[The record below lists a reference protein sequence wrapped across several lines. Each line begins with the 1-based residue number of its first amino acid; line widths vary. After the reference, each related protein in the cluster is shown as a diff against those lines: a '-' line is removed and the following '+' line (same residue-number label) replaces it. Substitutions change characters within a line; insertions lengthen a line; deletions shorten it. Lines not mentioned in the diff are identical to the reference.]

1 MAVSAVVQYMSIVV
15 EVISEYLLYNRR
27 LVVPAFGAFVVK
39 ESGERVF
46 SDLLRADDG
55 ILASLLHNR
64 GLSDMEA
71 AIMIDRFI
79 FEVRHELE
87 RYGYCRL
94 GDIGTLR
101 VEPTTRALRLYPPVQ
116 GEIPQAKPYIPQPII
131 NEQMVEVIP
140 EVSFPN
146 TSNTNTHNVYN
157 TPNTPNA
164 FGTPQ
169 ESAEPKASV
178 TPRKRVAPRKKF
190 DFVMVV
196 AVVIVTI
203 ALVAIGYGC
212 YVSSMAE
219 GNSDDDAAMDAL
231 RVIPEQIEN
240 R

>member
-1 MAVSAVVQYMSIVV
+1 MNIVV

-27 LVVPAFGAFVVK
+27 LIVPTFGAFVVK

-46 SDLLRADDG
+46 SDLLRTDDG
-55 ILASLLHNR
+55 VLAALLHNR

-79 FEVRHELE
+79 FEVRNELE

-94 GDIGTLR
+94 GDVGTLR
-101 VEPTTRALRLYPPVQ
+101 VEPDTRVLRLYPPVQ

-131 NEQMVEVIP
+131 NEQMVEVSP
-140 EVSFPN
+140 AVQFPN
-146 TSNTNTHNVYN
+146 IPNTNNIYN
-157 TPNTPNA
+157 APSATNA
-164 FGTPQ
+164 SDAYGAPQ
-169 ESAEPKASV
+169 KLADPKATV

-203 ALVAIGYGC
+203 ALVAIGYGY
-212 YVSSMAE
+212 YVSSLAE
-219 GNSDDDAAMDAL
+219 GNSEDDAAMDAL
-231 RVIPEQIEN
+231 RITPGQTVN
-240 R
+240 

>member
-1 MAVSAVVQYMSIVV
+1 M
-15 EVISEYLLYNRR
+15 
-27 LVVPAFGAFVVK
+27 
-39 ESGERVF
+39 
-46 SDLLRADDG
+46 
-55 ILASLLHNR
+55 
-64 GLSDMEA
+64 
-71 AIMIDRFI
+71 
-79 FEVRHELE
+79 
-87 RYGYCRL
+87 
-94 GDIGTLR
+94 
-101 VEPTTRALRLYPPVQ
+101 Q